1 MASITGSVVCLQ
13 LGDDWGFT
21 TVKDVTTGTNET
33 FVLWFGPKQIT
44 EFTRVL
50 QSMWVSLL
58 RQAMADSLQVTIG
71 AVDGSA
77 QVASVQLN
85 GRP

>member
-1 MASITGSVVCLQ
+1 LQ

-21 TVKDVTTGTNET
+21 TIKDVTTATNET
-33 FVLWFGPKQIT
+33 FVLWYAPKQIT

-58 RQAMADSLQVTIG
+58 RQAMANSLQVTIG
-71 AVDGSA
+71 ALDGSA
-77 QVASVQLN
+77 QVASVQLM
-85 GRP
+85 GKP